1 MPWDLD
7 RLTVAHFEAYCKAVR
22 DIERAAKKGG

>member
-7 RLTVAHFEAYCKAVR
+7 RLTVEEFEAYCKAVR
-22 DIERAAKKGG
+22 DIERAQAKGG